1 MAKYKDENFQKRLET
16 IWCYKDENF
25 QKRLETI
32 WCGDCNFNIQ
42 LYLKYGDNIPFI
54 ALQHEDVKI
63 TINHI
68 S

>member
-1 MAKYKDENFQKRLET
+1 MAK
-16 IWCYKDENF
+16 YKDENF

-54 ALQHEDVKI
+54 ALQYEDVKI